1 MSPLLSKHP
10 YPWAPF
16 ALLARRDEAKWMCFL
31 QNVTSTAR
39 AQYRVKM
46 STNRDSDSYL
56 IEKMITFKIT
66 IKISPGEP
74 NECCKWTAFFAS
86 GHQRVTWCGLKYTS
100 TSMSKVLKELIVVP
114 ASEFPGLFDD
124 RHPSHPSH
132 HCLAP
137 NHASTHSPPG
147 LAPGQ

>member
-1 MSPLLSKHP
+1 
-10 YPWAPF
+10 
-16 ALLARRDEAKWMCFL
+16 
-31 QNVTSTAR
+31 
-39 AQYRVKM
+39 
-46 STNRDSDSYL
+46 
-56 IEKMITFKIT
+56 
-66 IKISPGEP
+66 
-74 NECCKWTAFFAS
+74 
-86 GHQRVTWCGLKYTS
+86 
-100 TSMSKVLKELIVVP
+100 MSKVLKELIVVP